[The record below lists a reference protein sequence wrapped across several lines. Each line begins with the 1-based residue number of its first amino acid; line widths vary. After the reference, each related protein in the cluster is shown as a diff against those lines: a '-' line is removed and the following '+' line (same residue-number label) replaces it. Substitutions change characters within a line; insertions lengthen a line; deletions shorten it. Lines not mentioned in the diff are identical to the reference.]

1 MDRSGAPRGQIVLAC
16 VSKRTQS
23 FFCEYTRI
31 GMRPLPCCDE
41 EIIMPQAT
49 ASHFHP
55 AKILLPIDFSSSSY
69 AALETAA
76 EIAGHF
82 QAELYLIHVIPK
94 LPIVTGADFFDET
107 AVLQSARN
115 HAEQQLAEHVASL
128 ASKGIRARSHI
139 EVGNDV
145 TASIMRVIEREHVDL
160 VVLSTHGMS
169 GWRLE
174 VFGSIAEK
182 VVKLVQCPLLLL
194 RSVKAVGDV

>member
-1 MDRSGAPRGQIVLAC
+1 MLPV
-16 VSKRTQS
+16 
-23 FFCEYTRI
+23 
-31 GMRPLPCCDE
+31 PCCDE
-41 EIIMPQAT
+41 EVIMSQAI
-49 ASHFHP
+49 APHFKP
-55 AKILLPIDFSSSSY
+55 AKILLPIDFSSSSC

-94 LPIVTGADFFDET
+94 LPIVMEADFFEET

-115 HAEQQLAEHVASL
+115 LAEQQLAEEVATL
-128 ASKGIRARSHI
+128 TSKGIRARFHI

-145 TASIMRVIEREHVDL
+145 TDSIMKVIERENIDL

-182 VVKLVQCPLLLL
+182 VIKLVQCPVLLL
-194 RSVKAVGDV
+194 RSAKAVGDA

>member
-1 MDRSGAPRGQIVLAC
+1 
-16 VSKRTQS
+16 
-23 FFCEYTRI
+23 
-31 GMRPLPCCDE
+31 MRPVLCCDE
-41 EIIMPQAT
+41 ENIMPQAT

-82 QAELYLIHVIPK
+82 KAELYLIHVIPK
-94 LPIVTGADFFDET
+94 LPIVTEADFFDET
-107 AVLQSARN
+107 AVLQNARN
-115 HAEQQLAEHVASL
+115 HAEQQLAKHVASL

-194 RSVKAVGDV
+194 RSVNAAGDA